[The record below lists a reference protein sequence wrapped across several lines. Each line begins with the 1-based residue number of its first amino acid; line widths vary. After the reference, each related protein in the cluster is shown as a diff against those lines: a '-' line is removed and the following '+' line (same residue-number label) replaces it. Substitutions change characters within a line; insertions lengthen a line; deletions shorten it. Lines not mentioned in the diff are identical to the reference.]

1 MSDSAPSDLSA
12 ADKLKQRGN
21 DAFRKRSFAR
31 AVALYSRAID
41 AGGDECVLLSNRA
54 AAWLAAGDAPRAE
67 ADARA
72 CLALQSD
79 SVPGLGRLG
88 AALHAQGKHKDAAAA
103 FRKAMALD
111 PSSERLRASFKAAK
125 RAAAATPAAEA
136 EPAEAKG
143 SAAPAP
149 EQPAQPEAP
158 AAAESPAAVVA
169 PGEPEVPATE
179 RLKAAGNDAMRAGKH
194 ALAAQLYTEAI
205 SAEGG
210 ASNHILFSNRSA
222 ALAAVGTRDALQR
235 AAGDAV
241 RCTALRPDFA
251 KGHLRRARAMLAL
264 GRAKDGE
271 AAATDGLRLEPLN
284 PALRQALEEARR
296 GGGAMGKEAAAAW
309 RQAAASAMRAA
320 EARLAEAGE
329 EDARAAREAVAEAG
343 GSAADALAALTAE
356 LEAISENAVDARRKR
371 PRQAEAAADTEP
383 DPGHV
388 SDDVGGATSSDES
401 ADGGGSGAGSDGD
414 GGGVAAR
421 AERAL
426 GWAEAE
432 PTPEEV
438 AKAEEAAAA
447 WVPGSGE
454 EEVRRLSGPLAR
466 WTRLNPFD
474 VLSLDENSP
483 LELARSRFK
492 RLSALVHPDK
502 HGGAEAAREAF
513 EAVKAAA
520 DALKSSERRQE
531 VRRVV
536 REGKRKAARL
546 VRRERR
552 QARAA
557 KRPRVAETPEA
568 AAAEAAANAKAL
580 AEAERREVLKAFA
593 SAEHRRLTLEA
604 SLRSEAREDAMES
617 ANEKA
622 AAKREATADKAW
634 EKERGGRI
642 GSWRKFQD
650 SAASAKGLKR
660 DKFTAFG
667 GKAAAAEGA
676 TGTAAF
682 KATWR

>member
-401 ADGGGSGAGSDGD
+401 AAWRSPKRRARGRGGGR
-414 GGGVAAR
+414 VA
-421 AERAL
+421 AERARC
-426 GWAEAE
+426 AEAE